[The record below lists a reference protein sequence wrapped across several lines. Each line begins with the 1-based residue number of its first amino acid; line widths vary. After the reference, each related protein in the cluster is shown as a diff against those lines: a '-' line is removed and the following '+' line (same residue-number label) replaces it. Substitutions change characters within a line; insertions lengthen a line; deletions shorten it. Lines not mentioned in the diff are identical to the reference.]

1 MNILVIV
8 HIIAAILFLGPVAV
22 ASSLYPAFALQATGG
37 DQSSLGS
44 ARILHRITN
53 TYALLSLLVPL
64 AGLGMFIF
72 NSAYMKQGKFHAAI
86 LISVIAWAVLFF
98 LVLPRQKALL
108 ALATDPA
115 AHAAEPDKAPALKK
129 QLAMFSGI
137 FNALWIIAAVLMFI

>member
-64 AGLGMFIF
+64 AGL
-72 NSAYMKQGKFHAAI
+72 
-86 LISVIAWAVLFF
+86 
-98 LVLPRQKALL
+98 
-108 ALATDPA
+108 ATDPA

>member
-72 NSAYMKQGKFHAAI
+72 DSAYMKQGKFHAAI
-86 LISVIAWAVLFF
+86 LIAWAVLFF

>member
-37 DQSSLGS
+37 DQSALGS

-72 NSAYMKQGKFHAAI
+72 DSAYMKQGKFHAAI

-108 ALATDPA
+108 SLATDPA